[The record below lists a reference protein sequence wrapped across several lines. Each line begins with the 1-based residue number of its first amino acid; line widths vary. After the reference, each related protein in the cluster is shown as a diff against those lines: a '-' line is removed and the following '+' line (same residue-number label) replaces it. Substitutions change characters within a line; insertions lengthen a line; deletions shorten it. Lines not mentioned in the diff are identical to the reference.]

1 MTVHMPMDNAYN
13 VYIVADER
21 VTKTFINA
29 AIFKRKDSE
38 GDDNF
43 LT

>member
-1 MTVHMPMDNAYN
+1 MDSVYPIPLGIS
-13 VYIVADER
+13 VYIVPHSQA
-21 VTKTFINA
+21 TKTFINW